1 MKTFN
6 RNILNNY
13 FIIVLII
20 PFTILTYCSDGNSN
34 SANRSSNID
43 SLKIPGYNL
52 VWNDEFEGVHIDESK
67 WSHLVTGN
75 PANNELQY
83 YTARAEN
90 SYVSDG
96 SLFIVAKSEEYTGPD
111 GTRSYTSARLNTSN
125 TKTFQYGKVTARIKL
140 PQGQGIWPAFWML
153 GSNIDL
159 LGWPQCGEIDIME
172 MIGGGDERDND
183 TYGTLHWD
191 ANGHQEKGKSEKLL
205 SGIFNDDFHEFT
217 VNWDSTKVEWQLDN
231 KSFSSLDIT
240 DHLMSEFHQDFFI
253 ILNLAVGG
261 NWPGNPNSQTV
272 FPQEMVVDYV
282 RVYQKIE

>member
-1 MKTFN
+1 METLIQKISN
-6 RNILNNY
+6 KY
-13 FIIVLII
+13 FIVLLIMLSAL
-20 PFTILTYCSDGNSN
+20 FTYCSRDNSN
-34 SANRSSNID
+34 SENRNSGDD
-43 SLKIPGYNL
+43 SLNIAGYNL
-52 VWNDEFEGVHIDESK
+52 VWNDEFDGDQIDKNK
-67 WSHLVTGN
+67 WMNVVTGN

-83 YTARAEN
+83 YTSRDEN
-90 SYVSDG
+90 SYVKDG
-96 SLFIVAKSEEYTGPD
+96 NLFIIAKREEYTGPD
-111 GTRSYTSARLNTSN
+111 GTRSYTSARLNTSK

-172 MIGGGDERDND
+172 MIGGGDDRDNT

-191 ANGHQEKGKSEKLL
+191 ANGHQEKGESEKLS

-217 VNWDSTKVEWQLDN
+217 VNWDSTKVEWFLDN
-231 KSFSSLDIT
+231 KSFSTLDIT
-240 DHLMSEFHQDFFI
+240 DHLMSEFHQEFFI

-261 NWPGNPNSQTV
+261 NWPGNPNSETV

-282 RVYQKIE
+282 RVYQKID